1 MWGVISVVAIII
13 FSYSFF
19 FYLQNRTEIDVRKGL
34 FEEQKDRQLESTKS
48 LSQHIGS
55 DLDKVIS
62 MLYAMSNS
70 RYLQIGDFTGSQAHS
85 FLEESYAKIANV
97 VDTLFILDKDDII
110 SASLSGRGSES
121 FASVDLSLREWVRE
135 TKESGMPV
143 LSNGFERL
151 GVYSVFITHPI
162 VNRETNEY
170 MGLVGVSLPTV
181 DFFEKYGNVHDIN
194 SPFIAAYDKRGILL
208 AVGAGE
214 DLIGKGFFGDYVQN
228 FVNHNVVLNNLTRSL
243 LSGNSGYAVYDYGSG
258 ERLTTQYPVIVNGVP
273 TYFIQVITPTSTV
286 YSHID
291 GILLEKRSGEFALL
305 AGVVAAVAV
314 LIFLLVR
321 WNRILESEV
330 RVRTVQLDKTN
341 EGLERANEQLRRHDK
356 LQKEFIN
363 TAAHE
368 LRTPIQPILGL
379 SDLLSSQIK
388 DPKQIGIMK
397 VISRN
402 AKRLHRLAEDMLDV
416 SKIESDSLTLKRSQ
430 FNLTSLIQDVI
441 KEYRAQ
447 DKGTRNLTVISNGST
462 NDVLVQAD
470 KHRITRVITNLL
482 NNALKF
488 TNEDGSI
495 IVSIEK
501 ERNGKMS
508 ADEYALV
515 RIKDTGEGIDPA
527 FMPRLFTKFATD
539 SNVGTGLGLFIC
551 KSIIEA
557 HGGRIWAENNMQE
570 RGASFFF
577 TLPVVT
583 MTTSVAQQQRQ

>member
-1 MWGVISVVAIII
+1 MVIIL
-13 FSYSFF
+13 FSYGFF
-19 FYLQNRTEIDVRKGL
+19 FYLQDRTEVDVRRSL

-70 RYLQIGDFTGSQAHS
+70 RYLQIGDFTSSQAHS

-97 VDTLFILDKDDII
+97 VDTLFILDDDDII
-110 SASLSGRGSES
+110 SASVSERGSES

-135 TKESGMPV
+135 TKESRMPV

-162 VNRETNEY
+162 LNRETNEY

-194 SPFIAAYDKRGILL
+194 SPFMAVFDKRGILL
-208 AVGAGE
+208 AVGASE
-214 DLIGKGFFGDYVQN
+214 ELIGKNFFGDYVQN

-243 LSGNSGYAVYDYGSG
+243 LSNNSGYAVYDYGRG
-258 ERLTTQYPVIVNGVP
+258 ERLTTQYPVTVNGVP
-273 TYFIQVITPTSTV
+273 TYFIQVITPTDNV

-330 RVRTVQLDKTN
+330 SVRTIQLDKTN
-341 EGLERANEQLRRHDK
+341 EGLERANEQLRKHDR

-379 SDLLSSQIK
+379 SDLLCSQIK
-388 DPKQIGIMK
+388 DPKQIGPVK
-397 VISRN
+397 VINRN
-402 AKRLHRLAEDMLDV
+402 AKRLQRLAEDILDV
-416 SKIESDSLTLKRSQ
+416 SKIESGSLTLKRSQ
-430 FNLTSLIQDVI
+430 FDLTGLIKDVI
-441 KEYRAQ
+441 TEYQAPY
-447 DKGTRNLTVISNGST
+447 KGTRNLTVVIDSST
-462 NDVLVQAD
+462 NVVLVQAD
-470 KHRITRVITNLL
+470 KERITQVITNLI

-488 TNEDGSI
+488 TNDGGSI
-495 IVSIEK
+495 IVTVEK
-501 ERNGKMS
+501 ERSDQANTG
-508 ADEYALV
+508 EYALV
-515 RIKDTGEGIDPA
+515 RIKDTGLGIDPA
-527 FMPRLFTKFATD
+527 IMPRLFTKFATN
-539 SNVGTGLGLFIC
+539 SNLGTGLGLFIS
-551 KSIIEA
+551 KSIIDA
-557 HGGRIWAENNMQE
+557 HGGRIWAENNIE
-570 RGASFFF
+570 EGGASFFF
-577 TLPVVT
+577 TLPVLT

>member
-1 MWGVISVVAIII
+1 
-13 FSYSFF
+13 
-19 FYLQNRTEIDVRKGL
+19 
-34 FEEQKDRQLESTKS
+34 
-48 LSQHIGS
+48 
-55 DLDKVIS
+55 

-110 SASLSGRGSES
+110 SATLSGRGSES
-121 FASVDLSLREWVRE
+121 FASVDLSLRDWVRE
-135 TKESGMPV
+135 TKESRIPV

-228 FVNHNVVLNNLTRSL
+228 FVNHNIVLNNLTRSL

-314 LIFLLVR
+314 LIFLLIR

-330 RVRTVQLDKTN
+330 RVRTVQLDRTN

-416 SKIESDSLTLKRSQ
+416 SKIESDSFTLKGSQ

-501 ERNGKMS
+501 ERNGQMS

>member
-1 MWGVISVVAIII
+1 MVIIL
-13 FSYSFF
+13 FSYGFF
-19 FYLQNRTEIDVRKGL
+19 FYLQDRTEVDVRRSL

-70 RYLQIGDFTGSQAHS
+70 RYLQIGDFTSSQAHS

-97 VDTLFILDKDDII
+97 VDTLFILDDDDII
-110 SASLSGRGSES
+110 SASVSERGSES

-135 TKESGMPV
+135 TKESRMPV

-162 VNRETNEY
+162 LNRETNEY

-194 SPFIAAYDKRGILL
+194 SPFMAVFDKRGILL
-208 AVGAGE
+208 AVGASE
-214 DLIGKGFFGDYVQN
+214 ELIGKNFFGDYVQN

-243 LSGNSGYAVYDYGSG
+243 LSNNSGYAVYDYGRG
-258 ERLTTQYPVIVNGVP
+258 ERLTTQYPVTVNGVP
-273 TYFIQVITPTSTV
+273 TYFIQVITPTDNV

-305 AGVVAAVAV
+305 AGIVAAVAV

-330 RVRTVQLDKTN
+330 RVRTIQLDKTN
-341 EGLERANEQLRRHDK
+341 EGLERANEQLRKHDR

-379 SDLLSSQIK
+379 SDLLCSQIK
-388 DPKQIGIMK
+388 DPKQIGPVK
-397 VISRN
+397 VINRN
-402 AKRLHRLAEDMLDV
+402 AKRLQRLAEDILDV
-416 SKIESDSLTLKRSQ
+416 SKIESGSLTLKRSQ
-430 FNLTSLIQDVI
+430 FDLTGLIKDVI
-441 KEYRAQ
+441 TEYQAPY
-447 DKGTRNLTVISNGST
+447 KGTRNLTVVIDSST
-462 NDVLVQAD
+462 NVVLVQAD
-470 KHRITRVITNLL
+470 KERITQVITNLL

-488 TNEDGSI
+488 TNDGGSI
-495 IVSIEK
+495 IVTVEK
-501 ERNGKMS
+501 ERSDQANTG
-508 ADEYALV
+508 EYALV
-515 RIKDTGEGIDPA
+515 RIKDTGLGIDPA
-527 FMPRLFTKFATD
+527 IMPRLFTKFATN
-539 SNVGTGLGLFIC
+539 SNLGTGLGLFIS
-551 KSIIEA
+551 KSIIDA
-557 HGGRIWAENNMQE
+557 HGGRIWAENNIE
-570 RGASFFF
+570 EGGASFFF
-577 TLPVVT
+577 TLPVLT

>member
-1 MWGVISVVAIII
+1 M
-13 FSYSFF
+13 
-19 FYLQNRTEIDVRKGL
+19 
-34 FEEQKDRQLESTKS
+34 
-48 LSQHIGS
+48 
-55 DLDKVIS
+55 
-62 MLYAMSNS
+62 
-70 RYLQIGDFTGSQAHS
+70 
-85 FLEESYAKIANV
+85 
-97 VDTLFILDKDDII
+97 
-110 SASLSGRGSES
+110 
-121 FASVDLSLREWVRE
+121 
-135 TKESGMPV
+135 
-143 LSNGFERL
+143 
-151 GVYSVFITHPI
+151 
-162 VNRETNEY
+162 
-170 MGLVGVSLPTV
+170 
-181 DFFEKYGNVHDIN
+181 
-194 SPFIAAYDKRGILL
+194 
-208 AVGAGE
+208 
-214 DLIGKGFFGDYVQN
+214 QN
-228 FVNHNVVLNNLTRSL
+228 FVNHNIVLNNLTRSL
-243 LSGNSGYAVYDYGSG
+243 LSGNSGYAVYDYGNG

-330 RVRTVQLDKTN
+330 RVRTDQLDKTN
-341 EGLERANEQLRRHDK
+341 KGLERANEQLRRRDM

-379 SDLLSSQIK
+379 SELLSSQIK
-388 DPKQIGIMK
+388 DPKQIGSMK

-402 AKRLHRLAEDMLDV
+402 AKRLQRLTEDMLDV

-447 DKGTRNLTVISNGST
+447 DKGTRNLTVITNGNT

-470 KHRITRVITNLL
+470 KHRITQVITNLL

-488 TNEDGSI
+488 TKDNGSI

-501 ERNGKMS
+501 ERNGQMS

-527 FMPRLFTKFATD
+527 FMPRLFTKFATN
-539 SNVGTGLGLFIC
+539 SALGTGLGLFIC

-583 MTTSVAQQQRQ
+583 MTTSVTQQQRQ